1 MSNCSASG
9 KYDKAKNRPKALQ
22 FTEEEEELERTSKQ
36 RHRKV
41 QAKQTSADTMSKKQK
56 QQPQAP
62 AALPK
67 LPKLVAKHGIELR
80 GLYPE
85 DAPTIYA
92 LHNALSAS
100 EYKEGQGFGPH
111 YDEEDACPA
120 TARAS
125 CYTLLLY
132 LNDVAAGGET
142 VFYRSRGREVAAVT
156 PEQGLVVVHAQGPD
170 CLLHEGRPA
179 QAEQDAAV
187 SSLASGPQ
195 EGRRGA
201 AGRLVKVCT
210 LQP

>member
-100 EYKEGQGFGPH
+100 ECASLLAYLQVSASGRHMGSGGEGGGKRRRRRWKGLQVGFG
-111 YDEEDACPA
+111 
-120 TARAS
+120 
-125 CYTLLLY
+125 
-132 LNDVAAGGET
+132 
-142 VFYRSRGREVAAVT
+142 EVC
-156 PEQGLVVVHAQGPD
+156 
-170 CLLHEGRPA
+170 CLSP
-179 QAEQDAAV
+179 
-187 SSLASGPQ
+187 
-195 EGRRGA
+195 
-201 AGRLVKVCT
+201 
-210 LQP
+210 